1 MPSTLDHR
9 AVRLIRHLHRGGEW
23 GYWWTLPDRRSTWWA
38 VDRPAPVPEGDRNV
52 YMGVHPVS
60 AVPAVNA
67 QGKPVRPEQTRGQV
81 AIIAAINCFF
91 AEFDLKDFA
100 GDRAR
105 LHAHLASITPKASV
119 VVESGGGYHLYWLF
133 DEPFVLDSEDA
144 RQEAI
149 RLQAAWVDRV
159 GADPASK
166 DLARVLR
173 VPGTRNYKYDPAPV
187 VTIKREDYGLT

>member
-1 MPSTLDHR
+1 MSSALSAD
-9 AVRLIRHLHRGGEW
+9 AARLLAHLHRGGRW
-23 GYWWTLPDRRSTWWA
+23 AYWWTLPDRRSHWWRA
-38 VDRPAPVPEGDRNV
+38 GQPGPVPAGKRNV

-60 AVPAVNA
+60 EVPEVNA

-81 AIIAAINCFF
+81 ALIAAINCFF
-91 AEFDLKDFA
+91 AEFDLKDFG
-100 GDRAR
+100 GDRTR
-105 LHAHLASITPKASV
+105 LHTHLAGVIPKPSV

-133 DEPFVLDSEDA
+133 AAPFVLDSEDA

-173 VPGTRNYKYDPAPV
+173 VPGTRNYKYDPAPL
-187 VTIKREDYGLT
+187 VTIKREDYA